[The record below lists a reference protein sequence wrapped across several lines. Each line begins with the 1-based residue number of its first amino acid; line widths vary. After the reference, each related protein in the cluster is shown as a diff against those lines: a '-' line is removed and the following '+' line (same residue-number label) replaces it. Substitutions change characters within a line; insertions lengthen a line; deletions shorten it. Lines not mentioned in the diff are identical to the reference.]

1 MTRAVRSRES
11 FPQGPE
17 CCDELGRILAFLPG
31 LVFLAPA
38 LARSPA
44 AVFDIG
50 PGPDSRPRFSLFP
63 LALAALDPLVWTSLW
78 NSLAVATLATAASL
92 AIGVAA
98 GDILARSRFW
108 GRPVFS
114 AAITALAVV
123 IPAWSA
129 LGFLGLFGTFGPV
142 SFQRVFSS
150 IAQTQGDTAHVWPW
164 LVWVASALIQGV
176 ALVAVAARSAH
187 VYVNSYDQDAA
198 RLAGARPLRIWW
210 TFTWPALR
218 PSVVSAAYLVF
229 MINLA
234 DPAAPLVLGLR
245 RTLGFQIVVT
255 ALGPD
260 PFPRLAGIALMVL
273 AVNLPGSLLVRWR
286 RGADLEPDFA
296 SRSQQGTEVPSSRL
310 AAGPRAVLYCV
321 WLGCGSLL
329 AWLPVAG
336 LVRMGLAAS
345 STVERV
351 HLAEKLGI
359 SDLLRRLTTDPA
371 PRLLAHSA
379 LLGMGIVAALG
390 LLTWLPH
397 GRRARRN
404 RSAIGLL
411 TVLIP
416 PLVTGVSILALGRTA
431 LLGSRFLMT
440 TLEWPR
446 AGRWMEHIATAFT
459 PMFLPGFLV
468 YVGACLAC
476 LPRRLTLREEP
487 PGHDRATSR
496 QIDELRIAGSGRGP
510 AAWQVWRRARAIPL
524 QRLVLWATLAATAV
538 APALILGPELE
549 SRTIGPG
556 IVVLSDQPDDSCAE
570 AAALA
575 LAVIAANLLALG
587 WTSASAGR
595 TGRLE
600 AADLA

>member
-1 MTRAVRSRES
+1 MFRRAI
-11 FPQGPE
+11 
-17 CCDELGRILAFLPG
+17 GRILAFLPG

-38 LARSPA
+38 LALLPA

-78 NSLAVATLATAASL
+78 NSLAVATLATAGSL

-345 STVERV
+345 STVEPV

-359 SDLLRRLTTDPA
+359 SDLLRRLTTDPR
-371 PRLLAHSA
+371 P
-379 LLGMGIVAALG
+379 AAR
-390 LLTWLPH
+390 TF
-397 GRRARRN
+397 
-404 RSAIGLL
+404 RSA
-411 TVLIP
+411 
-416 PLVTGVSILALGRTA
+416 R
-431 LLGSRFLMT
+431 
-440 TLEWPR
+440 
-446 AGRWMEHIATAFT
+446 H
-459 PMFLPGFLV
+459 
-468 YVGACLAC
+468 
-476 LPRRLTLREEP
+476 
-487 PGHDRATSR
+487 GHCGD
-496 QIDELRIAGSGRGP
+496 
-510 AAWQVWRRARAIPL
+510 ARP
-524 QRLVLWATLAATAV
+524 
-538 APALILGPELE
+538 
-549 SRTIGPG
+549 
-556 IVVLSDQPDDSCAE
+556 
-570 AAALA
+570 
-575 LAVIAANLLALG
+575 
-587 WTSASAGR
+587 
-595 TGRLE
+595 
-600 AADLA
+600 ADLAAAWPPGSTQSECHRFAHRSDPSAGDWCEYTGAGANGPARVAIFDDHTRMAACRSLDGTHCHCVYPHVLARFSGFRGRLPGLSASKIDPAGRAAGARSGDIPAD